1 MHNTIEV
8 GIFDCEVVQMSLLN
22 VLLSK
27 LRSIIHSEEF
37 FQRNRTSEAAFTRKR
52 ILGFVAT
59 LTYILW
65 CAKTSLP
72 STLRAFLEG
81 CLGGKRSCTR
91 QAFSKR
97 RKLIKPEAFKEL
109 FTLSAE
115 FLAKNVRP
123 SKEFLRVLAVDGSR
137 VNLPTHPELV
147 QKFGIQKGTGNLP
160 QALLSTLYDVGN
172 RIVLDMQIRPHNGNE
187 REMALCH
194 IERIKQLLGSQPYL
208 LIFDRGYPSGK
219 LLEMLIENHVLFL
232 MRCPSEFVRGL
243 DRKEPDAW
251 FAHKFHSVKH
261 ALSFRVIR
269 APLPNGTEEI
279 LCTNLP
285 NEYSAFEITELYLN
299 RWKIEINYNFLKN
312 RVQLENLSGITYCA
326 FLQHLYA
333 CLLMCNLCGAYY
345 CDHSEYESEAGS
357 VPKIKLRLDREGK
370 CQCEHS
376 HDRKINMA
384 TVLAAIRSILP
395 RALVLRHTRL
405 KHLVQT
411 IDVSR
416 VKNVLRYDKKGRI
429 RPRLR
434 LHPSLKF
441 TLSQRPGV

>member
-1 MHNTIEV
+1 
-8 GIFDCEVVQMSLLN
+8 MSLLKA
-22 VLLSK
+22 LLSR
-27 LRSIIHSEEF
+27 LRSIIHSDEF
-37 FQRNRTSEAAFTRKR
+37 FQRNRASEAAFTRKR
-52 ILGFVAT
+52 ILGFVTT
-59 LTYILW
+59 LTFILW

-72 STLRAFLEG
+72 STLRAFLEDY
-81 CLGGKRSCTR
+81 LGGKHSCTR

-97 RKLIKPEAFKEL
+97 RKLIKPEAFEEL
-109 FTLSAE
+109 FRMSAE
-115 FLAKNVRP
+115 FLAKNVRT
-123 SKEFLRVLAVDGSR
+123 SKKILRILAVDGSR

-160 QALLSTLYDVGN
+160 QALLSTLYEVGN

-187 REMALCH
+187 REMAMCH

-208 LIFDRGYPSGK
+208 LIFDRGYPSGE

-243 DRKEPDAW
+243 DIKESDAW
-251 FAHKFHSVKH
+251 YVHKFHSVKR
-261 ALSFRVIR
+261 ALSFRVLR
-269 APLPNGTEEI
+269 VPLPNGTEEI

-285 NEYSAFEITELYLN
+285 DEYSASEIAELYLN

-326 FLQHLYA
+326 FMQHLYA

-345 CDHSEYESEAGS
+345 CDNSDLESEAGTD
-357 VPKIKLRLDREGK
+357 PKIKLRLNREDK
-370 CQCEHS
+370 RQCKHS
-376 HDRKINMA
+376 CDRKINMA
-384 TVLAAIRSILP
+384 VVLASIRSILP
-395 RALVLRHTRL
+395 RALVFRHTCL
-405 KHLVQT
+405 KHLVNT

-416 VKNVLRYDKKGRI
+416 VKNVLRYDKKGRS

-441 TLSQRPGV
+441 TQSQRAGF

>member
-1 MHNTIEV
+1 
-8 GIFDCEVVQMSLLN
+8 MSLLN
-22 VLLSK
+22 ALLSK
-27 LRSIIHSEEF
+27 LRSIIHSDEF
-37 FQRNRTSEAAFTRKR
+37 FQRNRDSESAFTRKR

-59 LTYILW
+59 LAFILW

-72 STLRAFLEG
+72 STLRAFLED
-81 CLGGKRSCTR
+81 CLGGKHSCTR

-97 RKLIKPEAFKEL
+97 RKLIKPEAFEEL
-109 FTLSAE
+109 FTMSAE

-123 SKEFLRVLAVDGSR
+123 SKEFLRILAVDGSK

-160 QALLSTLYDVGN
+160 QALLSTLYDVEN

-187 REMALCH
+187 REMAMCH
-194 IERIKQLLGSQPYL
+194 IKRIKQLLGSQPCL
-208 LIFDRGYPSGK
+208 LIFDRGYPSGE

-232 MRCPSEFVRGL
+232 MRCPSEFVKGL
-243 DRKEPDAW
+243 DIKESDAW
-251 FAHKFHSVKH
+251 YMHKFHSVKR
-261 ALSFRVIR
+261 ALSFHVIR
-269 APLPNGTEEI
+269 VLLPNGSEEI

-285 NEYSAFEITELYLN
+285 DEYSASEITELYLH

-326 FLQHLYA
+326 FMQQLYA

-345 CDHSEYESEAGS
+345 CDNSDFESEAGTD
-357 VPKIKLRLDREGK
+357 PRIKLRLNREGK
-370 CQCEHS
+370 RQCKHTY
-376 HDRKINMA
+376 DRKINMA
-384 TVLAAIRSILP
+384 VVLAAIRSILP
-395 RALVLRHTRL
+395 RALVFRHTRL
-405 KHLVQT
+405 KHLLET

-416 VKNVLRYDKKGRI
+416 VKNVLRYDKKGRN

-441 TLSQRPGV
+441 TQSQRAGF